1 MGAKAVYRCLIA
13 NRGEIAVRI
22 IRACREMN
30 IETVA
35 VYAKGDESSLHVS
48 LADQAVC
55 IGDANPLDSYLN
67 EDRIISAAMITGANA
82 IHPGYGFLSESPSFA
97 KKVEENDIY
106 FIGPT
111 QQTMKMMG
119 DKITARQTVDEAGVP
134 IIPGSTDAVSTVEE
148 VEEIAKD
155 IDFPVVLKAASGGGG
170 KGIRI
175 VKTAEELPKALKEAK
190 SEGKKYFNDDRVY
203 VEAFIP
209 VAKHVEVQVLGD
221 GQSEY
226 IHLGERDCSVQ
237 RKNQKLIEESPCA
250 ALSDEKRQNM
260 CEDAVKVAKAS
271 DYRSAGTIEFLV
283 TEDAYYFIEM
293 NARIQVEHTV
303 TEMRANRDLLQAQ
316 LYLMVHGTLPFTQ
329 EDIQFDGH
337 VIEARIN
344 AENPQKNFQPTP
356 GRVDALHLP
365 QGFNVRVDSL
375 LYQGYRVSPY
385 YDSLVA
391 KVIVKSTTR
400 AEAIHKL
407 KMTLDEMVIDGFT
420 TTADFLYAVLSY
432 PFYVENDAKD
442 VDIKFLDRY
451 QIAKEES

>member
-1 MGAKAVYRCLIA
+1 MFRVLVA

-22 IRACREMN
+22 IRALRELKM
-30 IETVA
+30 ESVA
-35 VYAKGDESSLHVS
+35 IYAVGDENSLHVK

-55 IGDANPLDSYLN
+55 IGQANPLDSYLN
-67 EDRIISAAMITGANA
+67 IRKILAAAEITKANA
-82 IHPGYGFLSESPSFA
+82 IHPGYGFLSESPVFA
-97 KKVEENDIY
+97 EKVENEGLY

-111 QQTMKMMG
+111 KETMQRMG

-134 IIPGSTDAVSTVEE
+134 IIPGSKSSVESVDE
-148 VEEIAKD
+148 IKTLAEEIGYPLV
-155 IDFPVVLKAASGGGG
+155 IKAASGGGG

-175 VKTAEELPKALKEAK
+175 VKEESQLERAFKEAK
-190 SEGKKYFNDDRVY
+190 SEGNKYFNDDRVY

-221 GQSEY
+221 GQSRY

-237 RKNQKLIEESPCA
+237 RKNQKLIEESPCS
-250 ALSDEKRQNM
+250 ALTEEKREKICN
-260 CEDAVKVAKAS
+260 DAVKVAKAAQ
-271 DYRSAGTIEFLV
+271 YRSAGTIEFLV

-303 TEMRANRDLLQAQ
+303 TEMRTDVDLVREQ
-316 LYLMVHGTLPFTQ
+316 LRIMQKGTLSLTQ
-329 EDIQFDGH
+329 DDIHFYGH

-344 AENPQKNFQPTP
+344 AEDPQKAFRPTP
-356 GRVDALHLP
+356 GTVQRLHLP

-375 LYQGYRVSPY
+375 LYSGYTVSSY

-391 KVIVKSTTR
+391 KVIVKGENR
-400 AEAIHKL
+400 AHAIEKL
-407 KMTLDEMVIDGFT
+407 KVTLDELVIDGFT

-432 PFYVENDAKD
+432 PPYYEGDARD
-442 VDIKFLDRY
+442 VDIKFLDRHR
-451 QIAKEES
+451 IFKEENEDES

>member
-119 DKITARQTVDEAGVP
+119 DKITARQTVDAAGVP

-356 GRVDALHLP
+356 GRVEALHLP

-432 PFYVENDAKD
+432 PVYAENDAKD

>member
-1 MGAKAVYRCLIA
+1 MYRCLIA

-22 IRACREMN
+22 IRACRELD

-35 VYAKGDESSLHVS
+35 IYALGDEKSLHVS

-55 IGDANPLDSYLN
+55 IGDANPLESYLN
-67 EDRIISAAMITGANA
+67 QDRIISAAKITGANA
-82 IHPGYGFLSESPSFA
+82 IHPGYGFLSESSSFA

-111 QQTMKMMG
+111 QNTMEMMG
-119 DKITARQTVDEAGVP
+119 DKITARQTVDNAGVP
-134 IIPGSTDAVSTVEE
+134 IIPGSTKAVESIEE
-148 VEEIAKD
+148 VQNIAQEIGY
-155 IDFPVVLKAASGGGG
+155 PLVLKAASGGGG

-175 VKTAEELPKALKEAK
+175 VKTEDMLAKSFKEAK
-190 SEGKKYFNDDRVY
+190 SEGKKYFDDDRIY

-209 VAKHVEVQVLGD
+209 VAKHVEVQVIGD
-221 GQSEY
+221 GNENY

-250 ALSDEKRQNM
+250 AITDEMRESM
-260 CEDAVKVAKAS
+260 CLDAVKVAKAS
-271 DYRSAGTIEFLV
+271 NYRSAGTIEYLV
-283 TEDAYYFIEM
+283 TKDAYYFIEM

-316 LYLMVHGTLPFTQ
+316 LYLMQHGTLPFEQ
-329 EDIQFDGH
+329 EDIIFNGH

-344 AENPQKNFQPTP
+344 AENPERQFQPSP
-356 GRVDALHLP
+356 GTVQSLHLP
-365 QGFNVRVDSL
+365 QGFNIRVDSL
-375 LYQGYRVSPY
+375 LYHGYTVSPN

-391 KVIVKSTTR
+391 KVIVKSSTR
-400 AEAIHKL
+400 QLAIKKL
-407 KMTLDEMVIDGFT
+407 KVVLDEMVIDGFT

-432 PFYVENDAKD
+432 PLYAEGNAEE
-442 VDIKFLDRY
+442 VDIKFLDRH
-451 QIAKEES
+451 QIIKEETK